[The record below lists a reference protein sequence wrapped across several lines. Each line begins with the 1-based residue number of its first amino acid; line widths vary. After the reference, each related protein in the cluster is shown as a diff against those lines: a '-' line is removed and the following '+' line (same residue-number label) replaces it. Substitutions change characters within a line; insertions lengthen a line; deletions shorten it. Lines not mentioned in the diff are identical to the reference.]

1 VTRSPAWTRGRTRR
15 GAWTARVAMGGG
27 ERGGKG
33 KRERRGDRRFL
44 KRRRGRQRRGG
55 GPRFDAAWRGK
66 RRRGPGFDDMDRH
79 GTNAMAP
86 GCSNSGGRACLAG
99 AGCEQGRTA
108 ACVTRNGAA
117 DRWGRA
123 TLGPGGSGW
132 GAGGSANELGS
143 TARCADRWARQH
155 SAARFGFEPIQ
166 TGSNRFKFGET
177 LTDPKGVFPC
187 LKNWK

>member
-1 VTRSPAWTRGRTRR
+1 VGVRGSTP
-15 GAWTARVAMGGG
+15 
-27 ERGGKG
+27 
-33 KRERRGDRRFL
+33 
-44 KRRRGRQRRGG
+44 RGG
-55 GPRFDAAWRGK
+55 GNGGGVRGSMTWTDTARTQWLRAA
-66 RRRGPGFDDMDRH
+66 P
-79 GTNAMAP
+79 TAV
-86 GCSNSGGRACLAG
+86 GGACLAG

-132 GAGGSANELGS
+132 GAGGSASERGS
-143 TARCADRWARQH
+143 TARCADRWSRQH

-166 TGSNRFKFGET
+166 TGSNGFKFGET